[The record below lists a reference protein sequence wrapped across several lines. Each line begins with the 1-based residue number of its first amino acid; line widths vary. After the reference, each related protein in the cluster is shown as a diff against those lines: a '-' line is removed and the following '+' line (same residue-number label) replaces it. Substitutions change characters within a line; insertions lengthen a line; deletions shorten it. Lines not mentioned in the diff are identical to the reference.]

1 MRDPM
6 ALRETLELA
15 RTYYTIEKPIAR
27 KRISEMMKSIATT
40 LSDE

>member
-1 MRDPM
+1 M